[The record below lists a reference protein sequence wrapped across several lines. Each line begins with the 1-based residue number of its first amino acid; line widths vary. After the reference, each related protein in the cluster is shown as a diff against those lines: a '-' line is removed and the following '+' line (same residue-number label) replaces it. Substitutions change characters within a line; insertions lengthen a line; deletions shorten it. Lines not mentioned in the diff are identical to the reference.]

1 VEEPAPPHE
10 PQAATNAVSIGEV
23 VAERY
28 RIEAILG
35 EGGMGVVYRA
45 EHLYLRKT
53 LALKVLLPAWSSMPE
68 VVARFEREA
77 VAAGNIQSPHI
88 AAARDFGRVG
98 DGSFFLVMEYVNG
111 RTLRSTLEAG
121 ALEPTR
127 ALHIVRQ
134 IASALQAAHG
144 IGIVHRDL
152 KPENVMLVERNGD
165 ADFVKVL
172 DFGIAKVDV
181 YGGAQEG
188 PSKALTQVGAVIGTP
203 HYMSP
208 EQALG
213 QRADARSD
221 LYSVGVLLYEML
233 AGHRPFE
240 GGAMTVLQQH
250 VMGAVPELP
259 TCSRAGVDPRLGA
272 LLRRLLA
279 KSPENRFASATELAA
294 AIDEWCQ
301 ASSADTEKPPAFES
315 ALGMATPAAGRVRRS
330 VLAGLR
336 AAGASVQHALAD
348 PKGMLHGATRKRR
361 MVASIVAALATMILV
376 TVFWSGALD
385 ASSAAAGSPP
395 RGLRASPPS
404 GPAKPA
410 PNQGHR
416 AAPRGVYVPPPS
428 QWFR

>member
-1 VEEPAPPHE
+1 VEEPTPPHE
-10 PQAATNAVSIGEV
+10 PQAATSAGEI

-35 EGGMGVVYRA
+35 QGGMGVVYRA

-77 VAAGNIQSPHI
+77 VAAGNIQSPHV
-88 AAARDFGRVG
+88 AAASDFGRLS

-111 RTLRSTLEAG
+111 RTLRSALETG
-121 ALEPTR
+121 PLEPTR

-134 IASALQAAHG
+134 VASALQAAHG

-152 KPENVMLVERNGD
+152 KPENVMLVERSGD

-213 QRADARSD
+213 QRVDARSD

-259 TCSRAGVDPRLGA
+259 TCSRAGLDPRLGA

-301 ASSADTEKPPAFES
+301 AASADTEKPPAFES
-315 ALGMATPAAGRVRRS
+315 VPAMATPMARRVRAS
-330 VLAGLR
+330 VFAGLR
-336 AAGASVQHALAD
+336 AAGALARHALAD
-348 PKGMLHGATRKRR
+348 PKGMLHRAMGERR
-361 MVASIVAALATMILV
+361 VVASILVAALATMILL
-376 TVFWSGALD
+376 TVFWSGSLD
-385 ASSAAAGSPP
+385 ASSAAEPP
-395 RGLRASPPS
+395 TSSRPRASSPS
-404 GPAKPA
+404 GP
-410 PNQGHR
+410 GRSFHR
-416 AAPRGVYVPPPS
+416 AGSRGVNVPPPS